1 MNLRE
6 RLASLIY
13 PQRENPVGHLLSQPW
28 ERVVGVGDSW
38 APATYG
44 DYMAKSLPVYA
55 AIKMRADAISRLPVK
70 VYKQQTRAGETTKTP
85 APDHP
90 LQALLDAVN
99 PHWTAGDLWRATET
113 YLGLWGV
120 SYWAIESSNGIP
132 SELWP
137 LRPDRVRLI
146 PDAQEYIRGYVY
158 SGPTGK
164 KEGFLADEIVRIR
177 YFNPVDEYSGLSPIA
192 PLRLSIDMGFDVLKG
207 NREALKNASDPGLII
222 HTENTP
228 TDDEVQEFYD
238 RWEQRFKGS
247 TNRNRPALLS
257 EGMKAERFGFS
268 PKEMER
274 VQSLVWTLGDVAR
287 AYNIPLPMLHEL
299 SRATYSNYET
309 SRRVFWEDTIV
320 PQAIF
325 FQQALQESLIP
336 LFKDPTLVAEF
347 DTSKIE
353 ALQED
358 ETEKASRRT
367 QYVSAGILTPN
378 EVRTEMGLK
387 PIAQEGADD
396 LSLSSGQPAPFF
408 SVDPNSPIRALPRR
422 SLPPK
427 EAGRE
432 LEKAFLLNLKPR
444 EVSFHKMLRGLF
456 NEQLANMLAR
466 LAEYEEASH
475 SREHKPTSGI
485 LFEPD
490 EWEEKFAKA
499 ASPLMVSAMESSA
512 KAAVTQYQLG
522 IAFDV
527 TQPLPKAWLDSRAKW
542 WAGRVNHTTG
552 DLVTKAVAKANLEG
566 LSLAQ
571 LSDELRQVNDFNTG
585 FRASTIARTEMVA
598 AQGEGHLQAYQEA
611 EIELKEWL
619 ASIDEATRE
628 SHASADGQ
636 RRPLSAD
643 FDVGG
648 YKLRAPGQGGPA
660 GEVINCRCVPLPVV

>member
-1 MNLRE
+1 MSLRE
-6 RLASLIY
+6 RLAAFAN
-13 PQRENPVGHLLSQPW
+13 PQRANPVGPLISQPW

-38 APATYG
+38 APSTYG
-44 DYMAKSLPVYA
+44 DYMATSLPVYA
-55 AIKMRADAISRLPVK
+55 AIKMRSDAVSRLPVK
-70 VYKQQTRAGETTKTP
+70 VYKQVTRAGETTKTP

-90 LQALLDAVN
+90 LQSLLDAVN

-146 PDAQEYIRGYVY
+146 PDATEYIRGYVY
-158 SGPTGK
+158 TGSSNK
-164 KEGFLADEIVRIR
+164 MRAFLADEIIRIR
-177 YFNPVDEYSGLSPIA
+177 YFNPVDEYSGLSPISA
-192 PLRLSIDMGFDVLKG
+192 LRLSIDMGFDVLKG
-207 NREALKNASDPGLII
+207 NREALRNASDPGLII
-222 HTENTP
+222 HTEDTP

-336 LFKDPTLVAEF
+336 LFKDPSLVAEF

-358 ETEKASRRT
+358 ETEKAQRR
-367 QYVSAGILTPN
+367 QIYVSTGIMTPN

-387 PIAQEGADD
+387 PMVQAGADD
-396 LSLSSGQPAPFF
+396 LSLTGAAPFF
-408 SVDPNSPIRALPRR
+408 SIGSSDPIRAL
-422 SLPPK
+422 SWHALASK
-427 EAGRE
+427 EAGQE
-432 LEKAFLLNLKPR
+432 LEKVFLLNLKPR
-444 EVSFHKMLRGLF
+444 EASFHKMLGSLF
-456 NEQLANMLAR
+456 NAQLADMLAR
-466 LAEYEEASH
+466 LSEYEEAAH
-475 SREHKPTSGI
+475 SRKPTSGI

-490 EWEEKFAKA
+490 EWEERFARA
-499 ASPLMVSAMESSA
+499 ASPLMASAMDSSA
-512 KAAVTQYQLG
+512 KAAISQYQLG
-522 IAFDV
+522 VSFDV
-527 TQPLPKAWLDSRAKW
+527 TQPIPKSWLNSRAKW

-552 DLVTKAVAKANLEG
+552 DLVTKAVSKANLEG
-566 LSLAQ
+566 LSLDQ
-571 LSDELRQVNDFNTG
+571 LAGELRQMNDFNTT

-619 ASIDEATRE
+619 TSIDGRERPTHKEAD
-628 SHASADGQ
+628 AQ
-636 RRPLSAD
+636 RRPLNAD

-648 YKLRAPGQGGPA
+648 HKLRAPGQGGPPE
-660 GEVINCRCVPLPVV
+660 EVINCRCVPLPVV